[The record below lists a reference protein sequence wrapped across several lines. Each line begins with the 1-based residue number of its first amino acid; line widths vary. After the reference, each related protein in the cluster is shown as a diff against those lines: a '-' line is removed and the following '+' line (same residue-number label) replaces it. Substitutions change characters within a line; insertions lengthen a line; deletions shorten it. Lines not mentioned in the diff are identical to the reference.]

1 MDDAITKVI
10 TDLTDM
16 LGRGWDFI
24 QWFAGFVIS
33 TVADSVF
40 GGWTAVMALGGVAI
54 ILFLVTRIFHH
65 EG

>member
-1 MDDAITKVI
+1 MDDAITKMI
-10 TDLTDM
+10 SQASDM
-16 LGRGWDFI
+16 LGRAWDFV

-33 TVADSVF
+33 TVADSVL
-40 GGWTAVMALGGVAI
+40 GGWTAVLALAVVAL